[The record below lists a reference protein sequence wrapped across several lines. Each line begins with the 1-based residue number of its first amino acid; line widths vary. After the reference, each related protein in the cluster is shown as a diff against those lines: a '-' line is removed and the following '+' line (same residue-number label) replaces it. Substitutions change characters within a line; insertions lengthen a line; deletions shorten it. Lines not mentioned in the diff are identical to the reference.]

1 MVEREEDAPAP
12 RAQLIITLDHAGNIG
27 VTGPI
32 TDKVLCYGML
42 GVAHDAIRDYN
53 EEKARRIVPAS
64 TEELSAL
71 VQ

>member
-1 MVEREEDAPAP
+1 VI
-12 RAQLIITLDHAGNIG
+12 QIIG

-42 GVAHDAIRDYN
+42 EVAHDAIRDYN
-53 EEKARRIVPAS
+53 EEKARRIIPAS